1 MENKL
6 NYSDFYKGV
15 ADVVAVLQG
24 VNHPVVSELMEL
36 VDCCEDVEKCIN
48 DFDFMVSKYTRRDN
62 RTLMQE
68 TINSVTD
75 IMNNHFLTLHNF
87 DCLSAYECLDYD
99 FYMVMEETRSKP
111 LYFAGDKLEK
121 ALINYDKKYQSAA
134 KTIKRIVK

>member
-6 NYSDFYKGV
+6 NYSDFYKGI
-15 ADVVAVLQG
+15 ANVVAVLQG

-75 IMNNHFLTLHNF
+75 IMNNHFLMLHNF
-87 DCLSAYECLDYD
+87 DYLSAYECLDYD
-99 FYMVMEETRSKP
+99 FYMLMKETRSKP
-111 LYFAGDKLEK
+111 LYFAGDKLQK
-121 ALINYDKKYQSAA
+121 SLSNYDKQYQSAA
-134 KTIKRIVK
+134 ETIERMVK